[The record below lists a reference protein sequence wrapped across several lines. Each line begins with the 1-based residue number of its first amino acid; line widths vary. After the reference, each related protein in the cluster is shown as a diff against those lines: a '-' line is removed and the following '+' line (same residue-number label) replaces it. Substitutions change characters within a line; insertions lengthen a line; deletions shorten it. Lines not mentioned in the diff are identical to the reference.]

1 MLENCSSIWVWLWLW
16 YTMHAHFAYF
26 SLVSNK
32 TITNFIFK
40 TAFTNK
46 QREKCAWMNYTIK
59 KKNEIKYEENISH
72 KTPLIEVCV
81 CAYLCVTRMYSI
93 HSFIRSY
100 AKYGLVLELRNKISV
115 YTFCAWNWQLWWNAS
130 CVRCCC
136 LCRMDG
142 GNASKIAQTENWMVH
157 VQKV

>member
-1 MLENCSSIWVWLWLW
+1 
-16 YTMHAHFAYF
+16 
-26 SLVSNK
+26 
-32 TITNFIFK
+32 
-40 TAFTNK
+40 
-46 QREKCAWMNYTIK
+46 MNYTIK

-115 YTFCAWNWQLWWNAS
+115 YILCMKLTTVMKCFMCAL
-130 CVRCCC
+130 
-136 LCRMDG
+136 LLFM
-142 GNASKIAQTENWMVH
+142 
-157 VQKV
+157 